1 MSITLL
7 TDLKKLREMQSKEP
21 ARADEHGNA
30 VCCDVE
36 YINALYSHAPAML
49 EVLRCSQG
57 GDAVELDRIG
67 RILERAFH
75 DPTAL
80 WGYTREDRLDMLDCI
95 KLHQKA
101 ASLMEGQ

>member
-1 MSITLL
+1 MSLL
-7 TDLKKLREMQSKEP
+7 EEIKKLRELEQQGDQSTLGWKML
-21 ARADEHGNA
+21 D
-30 VCCDVE
+30 
-36 YINALYSHAPAML
+36 LAPAML